1 MLPADGLYKYL
12 YQPSEQH
19 GDKKKV
25 ATNFIRSKNTYRL
38 DQIVK
43 DLGNRVFTIGKV
55 NLESF
60 CM

>member
-38 DQIVK
+38 YQIVK

-55 NLESF
+55 ILESF